1 MQIELNDDQVAL
13 LMDLL
18 NRTISDVKFY
28 REEAETVG
36 KDGERYGVNEVG
48 LGYAGVAMYQTE
60 CRLLE
65 LQETIEEQSSLD
77 WFMNQATQRME
88 GRKAEYDES
97 SE

>member
-1 MQIELNDDQVAL
+1 MQIDLNDDQVAL

-18 NRTISDVKFY
+18 NRTINDVKFY
-28 REEAETVG
+28 RQEAEVLG
-36 KDGERYGVNEVG
+36 KDGEYVG
-48 LGYAGVAMYQTE
+48 LGYASVAMYQTE

-65 LQETIEEQSSLD
+65 LQDTIKEQSGLD

>member
-1 MQIELNDDQVAL
+1 MQIDLNDGQVAL

-18 NRTISDVKFY
+18 NRTINDVKFY
-28 REEAETVG
+28 RQEAEVLG
-36 KDGERYGVNEVG
+36 KDGEYVG

-65 LQETIEEQSSLD
+65 LQDTIKEQSGLD

>member
-36 KDGERYGVNEVG
+36 KDDERYGVNEVG

-65 LQETIEEQSSLD
+65 LQETIEEQSGLD

-88 GRKAEYDES
+88 PRYKAREE
-97 SE
+97 